1 MSPFKLSSCCSCHVC
16 SYYFAQFLLLKRVT
30 CLNFFFFTTKTTQ
43 PRLQVF
49 SVKGALTCKTAAFWR
64 HRFIKRKILPDLVIS
79 SLLWWINYACA
90 FSQSESG
97 KYFEWIIRGAYIS
110 RLAKYNVDCTYYP
123 EFQLSFD
130 KYKETTTHIILK
142 LWVRKILE
150 GFLLIA
156 NRKDS
161 CNFWPRSGLFGVN

>member
-1 MSPFKLSSCCSCHVC
+1 MSE
-16 SYYFAQFLLLKRVT
+16 
-30 CLNFFFFTTKTTQ
+30 FFFSQ
-43 PRLQVF
+43 PKQLNVVSRFSRLKVHYPARQ
-49 SVKGALTCKTAAFWR
+49 LHFWR
-64 HRFIKRKILPDLVIS
+64 HRFIKRTILPDLVIS
-79 SLLWWINYACA
+79 SWLWWINYACA

-97 KYFEWIIRGAYIS
+97 KYFEWIITGAYIS
-110 RLAKYNVDCTYYP
+110 RLAKYNVDCPYYA
-123 EFQLSFD
+123 EFQLIFD